1 MASIQSLLN
10 PVPEFRPVPIKSSAW
25 EKPLERSKSNAQRP
39 KRPKVSKDA
48 PVFHKGKARGEVRYP
63 PCEERDEELAR
74 IHKQFN
80 IHPLGDIAAF
90 PRHIPYNSDKKQFQ
104 EQTGREHFEGT
115 FFLPI

>member
-10 PVPEFRPVPIKSSAW
+10 PVPEFGPGPIKGASWGRS
-25 EKPLERSKSNAQRP
+25 LETSTPRAQRP
-39 KRPKVSKDA
+39 KRPKIAKDT
-48 PVFHKGKARGEVRYP
+48 PIFHKGKTRGDVRYP

-74 IHKQFN
+74 IHKEFN

-104 EQTGREHFEGT
+104 EQTGREHFEGM
-115 FFLPI
+115 